1 MPKQSLLTETTTFK
15 SCFVHISCCCGP
27 LCPAQATTHLQAHLW
42 RLEPCRNPQV
52 ASNSWQITHRLS
64 SAMAL
69 PPAVEQC
76 LNFNYDRGSCPDDL
90 QAM

>member
-1 MPKQSLLTETTTFK
+1 MDSRGHVYAKEKLAKTETTTFM
-15 SCFVHISCCCGP
+15 SCFVHISW
-27 LCPAQATTHLQAHLW
+27 LLRAIAQATTHLQAHLW

-69 PPAVEQC
+69 PPAVE
-76 LNFNYDRGSCPDDL
+76 
-90 QAM
+90 